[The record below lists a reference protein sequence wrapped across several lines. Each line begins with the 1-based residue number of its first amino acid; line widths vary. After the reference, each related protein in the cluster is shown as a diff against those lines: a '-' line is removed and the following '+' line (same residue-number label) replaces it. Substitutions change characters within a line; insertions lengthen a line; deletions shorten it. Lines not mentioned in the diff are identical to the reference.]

1 MQGTFGAQL
10 HKDLDIRPI
19 SAIFRKGMNPEIDSY
34 SAFFDNNKLNNTG
47 LHGFLQDKGITELV
61 FCGLAGDFCV
71 AYSANDAKA
80 LGYKVSLAQII
91 SYQRE
96 GATVK
101 EGIQVSVFDFDSDEN
116 NNPDN
121 LLADGIVVL
130 NETGTYT
137 NTKWLIKVLPNEKY
151 GKYYWV
157 SDTKK

>member
-1 MQGTFGAQL
+1 MA
-10 HKDLDIRPI
+10 R
-19 SAIFRKGMNPEIDSY
+19 
-34 SAFFDNNKLNNTG
+34 
-47 LHGFLQDKGITELV
+47 
-61 FCGLAGDFCV
+61 
-71 AYSANDAKA
+71 
-80 LGYKVSLAQII
+80 II

-101 EGIQVSVFDFDSDEN
+101 VSVFDFDSDENN

-137 NTKWLIKVLPNEKY
+137 NTKWLMKVLPNEKY

>member
-1 MQGTFGAQL
+1 MA
-10 HKDLDIRPI
+10 R
-19 SAIFRKGMNPEIDSY
+19 
-34 SAFFDNNKLNNTG
+34 
-47 LHGFLQDKGITELV
+47 
-61 FCGLAGDFCV
+61 
-71 AYSANDAKA
+71 
-80 LGYKVSLAQII
+80 II

-101 EGIQVSVFDFDSDEN
+101 VSVFDFDSDEN

-137 NTKWLIKVLPNEKY
+137 NTKWLIKVLPYE
-151 GKYYWV
+151 KYYWV

>member
-1 MQGTFGAQL
+1 M
-10 HKDLDIRPI
+10 
-19 SAIFRKGMNPEIDSY
+19 
-34 SAFFDNNKLNNTG
+34 
-47 LHGFLQDKGITELV
+47 
-61 FCGLAGDFCV
+61 
-71 AYSANDAKA
+71 
-80 LGYKVSLAQII
+80 AQII

-101 EGIQVSVFDFDSDEN
+101 EGMQVSVFDFDPDEN

-137 NTKWLIKVLPNEKY
+137 NTKWLMKVLPNEKY

>member
-1 MQGTFGAQL
+1 MLDKPRIWIDFNTPWE
-10 HKDLDIRPI
+10 DLYFLSQADIKTDSNGNEI
-19 SAIFRKGMNPEIDSY
+19 S
-34 SAFFDNNKLNNTG
+34 L
-47 LHGFLQDKGITELV
+47 
-61 FCGLAGDFCV
+61 
-71 AYSANDAKA
+71 
-80 LGYKVSLAQII
+80 
-91 SYQRE
+91 
-96 GATVK
+96 K
-101 EGIQVSVFDFDSDEN
+101 EGMQVSVFDFDSDKN